1 MGMVLNAPQV
11 IIEILMALAVGG
23 LIGLEREHTD
33 HKKYAGFRTLAL
45 LAGVAP
51 GVVSISEKTGSN
63 IFTGVYLLLA
73 AFLSLGVIY
82 VRLKVDGNN
91 IGFTTSVA
99 VFTTAILG
107 VMIGY
112 NLYQEAAVLSV
123 LTALLLAQKKTLHGY
138 IDKLEDKEVSK
149 AFQLGAIG
157 LILLPILPSTAID
170 PFGAIVPRELVLL
183 AVFVMAIEFVS
194 YVTLRQ
200 LDGSSGIYLTGI
212 LGGGASSFATTGVL
226 AKIGKTEGYE
236 EPAASGIL
244 LCTVTMIVRNLGIA
258 AVILLSQAGTDVTQ
272 FIWLFIPVAAM
283 IIPLL
288 GFAFWLKTEDV
299 EVSEM
304 PMKSPFSIKSGFK
317 FGAIFAVVS
326 ISSALGNEFIGSTA
340 TYVTSFAGGLVS
352 SSAVATSAATSFLS
366 NSVTGYT
373 AALMIILSILGS
385 MLSKILLIEVENER
399 MRVMVG
405 GPMILSAMVG
415 GLVALII

>member
-1 MGMVLNAPQV
+1 MMILGAPEV
-11 IIEILMALAVGG
+11 VIEILMALAVGG

-45 LAGVAP
+45 LAGIAP
-51 GVVSISEKTGSN
+51 GIVTVAEQTGSN
-63 IFTGVYLLLA
+63 IFTALYLLFA
-73 AFLSLGVIY
+73 GFLSLGVIY
-82 VRLKVDGNN
+82 VRMKLDGDK

-99 VFTTAILG
+99 VFAVAVLG
-107 VMIGY
+107 LMIGY
-112 NLYQEAAVLSV
+112 NLYQEAAVLSI
-123 LTALLLAQKKTLHGY
+123 LTALLLAEKKKLHSY

-149 AFQLGAIG
+149 AFQLGAIA
-157 LILLPILPSTAID
+157 LIILPILPNYAID

-194 YVTLRQ
+194 YISLRQ
-200 LDGSSGIYLTGI
+200 LNGSSGIYLTGI

-226 AKIGKTEGYE
+226 AKIGRTEGYE

-258 AVILLSQAGTDVTQ
+258 GVILFSQAGANISK
-272 FIWLFIPVAAM
+272 FLWLFAPVAAM
-283 IIPLL
+283 IIPLV
-288 GFAFWLKTEDV
+288 GFAYWLKTENV

-304 PMKSPFSIKSGFK
+304 PMDSPFSLKSGVK
-317 FGAIFAVVS
+317 FGIIFGIVS

-340 TYVTSFAGGLVS
+340 TYVTSFGGGLVS

-366 NSVTGYT
+366 SSVTGYT

-385 MLSKILLIEVENER
+385 MVSKILLVEVENEK

-405 GPMILSAMVG
+405 GPMVLSAMIG

>member
-1 MGMVLNAPQV
+1 MLLNAPQV
-11 IIEILMALAVGG
+11 VVEILIALAIGA

-33 HKKYAGFRTLAL
+33 QKKYAGFRTLVL

-51 GVVSISEKTGSN
+51 GVVTISEKTGSD
-63 IFTGVYLLLA
+63 IFTALYLLLA

-82 VRLKVDGNN
+82 VRLKVDGDN

-107 VMIGY
+107 LMIGY

-123 LTALLLAQKKTLHGY
+123 LTALLLAQKKTLHSY
-138 IDKLEDKEVSK
+138 IDKLEEQEVTK
-149 AFQLGAIG
+149 AFQLGAIA

-200 LDGSSGIYLTGI
+200 LDGSSGIYLTGL

-226 AKIGKTEGYE
+226 AKIGKTQGYE

-244 LCTVTMIVRNLGIA
+244 LCTVTMIIRNLGIA
-258 AVILLSQAGTDVTQ
+258 GVILFSHSNTNILQ
-272 FIWLFIPVAAM
+272 FFWLFIPIAVM

-299 EVSEM
+299 EVSKM
-304 PMKSPFSIKSGFK
+304 PMDSPFSLKSGIK
-317 FGAIFAVVS
+317 FGTIFAVVS
-326 ISSALGNEFIGSTA
+326 ISSALGNQFIGSTA
-340 TYVTSFAGGLVS
+340 TYITSFAGGLVS

-366 NSVTGYT
+366 SSVTGYT

-385 MLSKILLIEVENER
+385 MLSKILLIEMENESLR
-399 MRVMVG
+399 ILVG
-405 GPMILSAMVG
+405 GPMILSAMLG
-415 GLVALII
+415 GVIALVI

>member
-1 MGMVLNAPQV
+1 MLLGAPEV
-11 IIEILMALAVGG
+11 VIEILMALAVGG

-45 LAGVAP
+45 LAGIAP
-51 GVVSISEKTGSN
+51 GIVTVAERTGSN
-63 IFTGVYLLLA
+63 TFTALYLLFVG
-73 AFLSLGVIY
+73 FLSLGVIY
-82 VRLKVDGNN
+82 VRLKLDGER

-99 VFTTAILG
+99 VFTVAILG
-107 VMIGY
+107 LMIGY

-123 LTALLLAQKKTLHGY
+123 LTALLLAEKQKLHSY
-138 IDKLEDKEVSK
+138 IDKLENKEVSK
-149 AFQLGAIG
+149 AFQLGAIA
-157 LILLPILPSTAID
+157 LILLPILPNTAVD

-226 AKIGKTEGYE
+226 AKIGRTEGYE

-244 LCTVTMIVRNLGIA
+244 LCTVTMIIRNLGIA
-258 AVILLSQAGTDVTQ
+258 AVILFSQAGANILQ
-272 FIWLFIPVAAM
+272 FLWLFAPVAAM
-283 IIPLL
+283 VVPLL
-288 GFAFWLKTEDV
+288 GFAYWLKTEDV
-299 EVSEM
+299 AVSEM
-304 PMKSPFSIKSGFK
+304 PMESPFSLKSGVK
-317 FGAIFAVVS
+317 FGVIFGVVS

-340 TYVTSFAGGLVS
+340 TYLTSFGGGLVS

-385 MLSKILLIEVENER
+385 MVSKILLIEVENED
-399 MRVMVG
+399 MRLMVG
-405 GPMILSAMVG
+405 GPMVLSAMIG
-415 GLVALII
+415 GLVALLI